1 MRTTAERI
9 AAFDNIVGIKNSIM
23 PETMYY
29 RMLSEG
35 YFTAPAS
42 MSHHGNYVG
51 GLYDHSE
58 MVALTL
64 LSFTKRLELKWE
76 REESPY
82 LIGFL
87 HDFCK
92 VDEYVIGPE
101 GEYHYNGE
109 TMLCGHGDKSAIL
122 AMRDIRL
129 TDEELMCI
137 RYHQGAYEGSEVWK
151 NLGAAIRKYPNIL
164 WTHTADMYA
173 SQIVGV

>member
-64 LSFTKRLELKWE
+64 
-76 REESPY
+76 
-82 LIGFL
+82 
-87 HDFCK
+87 
-92 VDEYVIGPE
+92 
-101 GEYHYNGE
+101 
-109 TMLCGHGDKSAIL
+109 
-122 AMRDIRL
+122 
-129 TDEELMCI
+129 
-137 RYHQGAYEGSEVWK
+137 
-151 NLGAAIRKYPNIL
+151 
-164 WTHTADMYA
+164 
-173 SQIVGV
+173 